1 LYDQDFEVEMDL
13 LLPIL
18 EKNPFKSQTLDCI
31 RMPGES
37 DSVLA
42 DESTE
47 TQYSVNWARL
57 QPPGPLSLFLWS
69 TNAIYR
75 AGTETLRRNMLN
87 EKIIELQARVQ
98 NGEIPSSRKFTKA
111 KLSDALGMNIENA
124 SEENFECL
132 EKAIS
137 TLGGVQW
144 IRIHENEKKIT
155 CIPDDLRL
163 WTNDKP
169 ILWTRERYRSAGE
182 VPSGFSL
189 KNLAKWVGDRE
200 ADGFIFE
207 YPHAEGT
214 LETLKAQ
221 WNALGRG
228 LPKLGPDRTKP
239 LKEDYAKALGRA
251 LVYKF
256 LGEAAQAPTSG

>member
-1 LYDQDFEVEMDL
+1 MEL
-13 LLPIL
+13 LLPII
-18 EKNPFKSQTLDCI
+18 EKNPHKSLVLDTI
-31 RMPGES
+31 RMPGEF
-37 DSVLA
+37 DSALA

-47 TQYSVNWARL
+47 THYGVSWARL

-87 EKIIELQARVQ
+87 EKIIDLQERVQ
-98 NGEIPSSRKFTKA
+98 NGEIPSSRKFTRS
-111 KLSDALGMNIENA
+111 KLSDAMGMTIENA

-132 EKAIS
+132 EKTIS

-144 IRIHENEKKIT
+144 IRIHENERKIT

-163 WTNDKP
+163 WTADKP

-182 VPSGFSL
+182 VVSEFSL
-189 KNLAKWVGDRE
+189 KNLGKWVGDRE
-200 ADGFIFE
+200 AEGFTFD
-207 YPHAEGT
+207 YPLAEGT
-214 LETLKAQ
+214 LETLKQQ
-221 WNALGRG
+221 WNVLGRG
-228 LPKLGPDRTKP
+228 MMPKMGADRAKP
-239 LKEDYAKALGRA
+239 LKEDYAKALGRV

-256 LGEAAQAPTSG
+256 LTDVAMNPPTSG

>member
-1 LYDQDFEVEMDL
+1 
-13 LLPIL
+13 
-18 EKNPFKSQTLDCI
+18 
-31 RMPGES
+31 
-37 DSVLA
+37 
-42 DESTE
+42 
-47 TQYSVNWARL
+47 
-57 QPPGPLSLFLWS
+57 
-69 TNAIYR
+69 
-75 AGTETLRRNMLN
+75 MLN
-87 EKIIELQARVQ
+87 EKIIDLQSRVQ

-144 IRIHENEKKIT
+144 IRIHENEKKVT

-163 WTNDKP
+163 WTSDKP

-182 VPSGFSL
+182 VPAGFL
-189 KNLAKWVGDRE
+189 LNHLGKWIGDRE
-200 ADGFIFE
+200 AEGFTFE
-207 YPHAEGT
+207 YPQAEGT
-214 LETLKAQ
+214 LESLKQQ

-228 LPKLGPDRTKP
+228 PPRVSGDRTKP

-256 LGEAAQAPTSG
+256 LNDVATNPTLG

>member
-1 LYDQDFEVEMDL
+1 MEF
-13 LLPIL
+13 LLPII
-18 EKNPFKSQTLDCI
+18 EKNPHKRLALDI
-31 RMPGES
+31 IPMPGEA
-37 DSVLA
+37 DSALA

-47 TQYSVNWARL
+47 VQYGVSWARL
-57 QPPGPLSLFLWS
+57 HPPGPLSLFLWS

-87 EKIIELQARVQ
+87 EKIVDLQERVQ
-98 NGEIPSSRKFTKA
+98 NGEIPSSRKFTKV
-111 KLSDALGMNIENA
+111 KLSDALGVTIENA

-163 WTNDKP
+163 WTSDTP

-182 VPSGFSL
+182 VVAGFSL
-189 KNLAKWVGDRE
+189 KHMGKWVGDRE
-200 ADGFIFE
+200 AEGFTFE
-207 YPHAEGT
+207 YPLAEGT
-214 LETLKAQ
+214 ADSLKQQ

-228 LPKLGPDRTKP
+228 LPKLGADRTKP
-239 LKEDYAKALGRA
+239 LKEDYAKALGRV

-256 LGEAAQAPTSG
+256 LTDVAMNQTLG